1 MLSCVAPVAA
11 KSLLLSVAVTVLPVP
26 SLAVSNV
33 PLVLLTLAP
42 SALTKPVKAKLP
54 GAKVA
59 ALVPSLTLVMLPVS
73 VAFSGACV
81 IEPMAPLALVGSM

>member
-1 MLSCVAPVAA
+1 MLNTVVPVAA

-33 PLVLLTLAP
+33 PLVLPTLAP
-42 SALTKPVKAKLP
+42 SPAAKPVKAKLP

-59 ALVPSLTLVMLPVS
+59 ALVPS
-73 VAFSGACV
+73 
-81 IEPMAPLALVGSM
+81 

>member
-11 KSLLLSVAVTVLPVP
+11 KSLLLSVVVTVLPVP

-33 PLVLLTLAP
+33 PVVLLTLAP

-54 GAKVA
+54 AANVA
-59 ALVPSLTLVMLPVS
+59 AVLPSLTLVMLPVS
-73 VAFSGACV
+73 VAFSGARV
-81 IEPMAPLALVGSM
+81 IDPITPLALVGSA